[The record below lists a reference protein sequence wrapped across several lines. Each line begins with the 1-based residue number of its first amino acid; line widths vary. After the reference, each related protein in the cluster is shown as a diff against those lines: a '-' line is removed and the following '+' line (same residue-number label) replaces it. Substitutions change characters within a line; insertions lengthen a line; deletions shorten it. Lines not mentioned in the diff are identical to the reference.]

1 MCRFHFIIGWLIVI
15 TALVPLIVH
24 HVSGE
29 DKFRHISAVI
39 LFGGLFA
46 HIVGTFLY
54 ALIITFFENK
64 NSADNR
70 KH

>member
-1 MCRFHFIIGWLIVI
+1 MCRFHFIIGHLIAN
-15 TALVPLIVH
+15 TALVLLIVH

-29 DKFRHISAVI
+29 DKFLHISVVI
-39 LFGGLFA
+39 MFGGLFV

-54 ALIITFFENK
+54 GLIMTFFENK